1 MALIE
6 VSKLT
11 KNFKIK
17 TGWSGRDKK
26 ELTAVDAVSLHI
38 NQSEILGLIG
48 ESGSGKST
56 LGRCMLRLTE
66 PDSGAVWFDNKDLLQ
81 LSPKNYLAYRKKLQ
95 MIFQNPTA
103 ALNPMH
109 TVRYTICEPLKVVS
123 GLNEKEA
130 LQKSAALLSNVG
142 LDERFLSRYPHQLS
156 GGQNQRVAIARA
168 LALNPV
174 LLIADEPTSNLD
186 AIFKKQILDLLLSL
200 REKFN
205 LTLMIISHDMRVIAH
220 TADRLAVMYRGA
232 IIESG
237 SKNEVLK
244 RPLHPYA
251 RQLIRDSRI
260 TDDSGSGTKS
270 EQSKGQTDI
279 KGCQYYNRCPLA
291 DEICLKNK
299 PPLNEIEPGRR
310 VACHHV

>member
-11 KNFKIK
+11 KKFEVKS
-17 TGWSGRDKK
+17 GWSGRDKK
-26 ELTAVDAVSLHI
+26 ALTAVDAVSLQI

-66 PDSGAVWFDNKDLLQ
+66 PDSGAVFFDDQDLLL
-81 LSPKNYLAYRKKLQ
+81 LSPKAYISYRKKMQ

-103 ALNPMH
+103 ALNPLH
-109 TVRYTICEPLKVVS
+109 TVKYTLCEPLKALS
-123 GLNEKEA
+123 DLTEKEA
-130 LQKSAALLSNVG
+130 LQRAAGLLTDVG

-168 LALNPV
+168 LAVNP
-174 LLIADEPTSNLD
+174 LFLIADEPTSNLD

-200 REKFN
+200 REKFK
-205 LTLMIISHDMRVIAH
+205 LTLMIISHDMRVIAY
-220 TADRLAVMYRGA
+220 TADRLAVMYNGT
-232 IIESG
+232 IVESG
-237 SKNEVLK
+237 SKNQVLE

-251 RQLIRDSRI
+251 VQLIRDSRI
-260 TDDSGSGTKS
+260 TEDAGNGIKS
-270 EQSKGQTDI
+270 AQSKGRTHI
-279 KGCQYYNRCPLA
+279 EGCPYYNHCPLA
-291 DEICLKNK
+291 DQICLKHK